1 LGESGIVSS
10 SFGKAPSWHQV
21 KILEKCQNNELPLL
35 DLLAVTG
42 RSDRTKF
49 KKQVLNPLFDSG
61 LLEMTIPDKPSS
73 RSQKYRLTGEGQKAL
88 NEAKK

>member
-1 LGESGIVSS
+1 M
-10 SFGKAPSWHQV
+10 
-21 KILEKCQNNELPLL
+21 L

-49 KKQVLNPLFDSG
+49 KKQVLNPLLDSG
-61 LLEMTIPDKPSS
+61 LLEMTIPDKPSG